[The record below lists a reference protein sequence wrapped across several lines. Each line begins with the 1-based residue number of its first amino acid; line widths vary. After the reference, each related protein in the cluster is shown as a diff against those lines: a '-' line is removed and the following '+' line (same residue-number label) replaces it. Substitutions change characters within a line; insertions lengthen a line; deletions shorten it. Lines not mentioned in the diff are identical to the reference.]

1 MHTACYHCGSSN
13 PNKLYA
19 AKVLHQVRYFCCPGC
34 QAVAE
39 AIVNNGLENYYTFRS
54 ELAPKPNENASD
66 IIESLRLFDEK
77 SVTDEFIHQDKQ
89 GKEIQLSI
97 AGINCAACGWLIEK
111 QLSKLSGVK
120 KVGVNVMA
128 KRLVVIWDEQEL
140 KLSQILQKVQQIG
153 YDAKPFQAEQHE
165 ALHQLE
171 NKTLLKRLGLAG
183 LMTMQV
189 MMLNL
194 GVFFDWFG
202 HIDSDTKQYFA
213 WISLIL
219 STPVALYSAMGF
231 YLSAYK
237 AVKAMRV
244 NMDVP
249 ISFALISIYVSGCY
263 ATFTDS
269 GQSYFESLCMF
280 VFLLLISR
288 FLEQNARFKAVQIS
302 ANLLNHMPSTATLVL
317 KGEYQLVLAKSL
329 VVGQQVLV
337 KTGQIIPIDG
347 KVLQGVGQV
356 NESMLTGE
364 FELVTKHP
372 LDPVYA
378 GTINQVGTLVVE
390 VSQTLK
396 HSLANQIN
404 QLQNSALLAKPKI
417 AALADNVAQYFV
429 IFVLLAASLSFAFW
443 YFYAPDKAFWVAISV
458 LIATCPCALGL
469 ATPVSLTCAIANLN
483 RQGVLL
489 KRADVLEQINNIDW
503 VALDKTGTLTEGKFA
518 IQTLHNVS
526 ELSDSDIYQLAAS
539 LEQFSSHPI
548 ASVFK
553 QDTHLLEV
561 LNAQE
566 IVAQGI
572 IGQIAGVEYRIGA
585 SRLVELAIPAEL
597 QDCSVFLASQGK
609 LLAGFLLSDTV
620 RKDSQALIN
629 FCKPRH
635 LALLSGD
642 NQIAVKQLAESLG
655 IGHWH
660 AHLDPQQKLQVIK
673 QAQHSGHKVLMVG
686 DGINDGPVLAQAD
699 VAITLG
705 MGTDLA
711 KSSADVILLENA
723 LHKIPVLFEVAGKTQ
738 RNIKQNMGWA
748 IAYNML
754 ILPLAVIGILSPLAA
769 VIGMS
774 LSSLLVVLNA
784 SRLLRIKVG

>member
-1 MHTACYHCGSSN
+1 MPNTCYHCGS
-13 PNKLYA
+13 PNKNGEYSA
-19 AKVLHQVRYFCCPGC
+19 FVLAELRYFCCPGC

-39 AIVNNGLENYYTFRS
+39 AIVFNGLENYYSFRS
-54 ELAPKPNENASD
+54 ELATKVATDSDSD
-66 IIESLRLFDEK
+66 ILHSLRLFDEK
-77 SVTDEFIHQDKQ
+77 SVTDEFVYQDKQ
-89 GKEIQLSI
+89 GCEIQLSI

-111 QLSKLSGVK
+111 QLSKLKGIK
-120 KVGVNVMA
+120 KVGANVLA
-128 KRLVVIWDEQEL
+128 KRLVVIWDEEQL
-140 KLSQILQKVQQIG
+140 KLSQILQKIQQIG

-165 ALHQLE
+165 ALHQSE
-171 NKTLLKRLGLAG
+171 NKTLLKRLGLSG

-202 HIDSDTKQYFA
+202 HIDSATKQYFS

-219 STPVALYSAMGF
+219 TTPVAFYSAMGF

-237 AVKAMRV
+237 ALKATSV

-249 ISFALISIYVSGCY
+249 ISFALLSIYISGCY
-263 ATFTDS
+263 ATLTHS
-269 GQSYFESLCMF
+269 GQTYFESLCMF

-302 ANLLNHMPSTATLVL
+302 SNLLNHMPSMATLVL
-317 KGEYQLVLAKSL
+317 NGVHQLVLAKNL
-329 VVGQQVLV
+329 IAGQQVLV

-347 KVLQGVGQV
+347 KVIQGLGQV

-364 FELVTKHP
+364 FELVTKHVQ
-372 LDPVYA
+372 DTVYA
-378 GTINQVGTLVVE
+378 GTINQVGTLIIE
-390 VSQTLK
+390 VTQELK

-417 AALADNVAQYFV
+417 AILADRVAQYFV
-429 IFVLLAASLSFAFW
+429 VFVLLAALLSFVFW
-443 YFYAPDKAFWVAISV
+443 YYLAPDKAFWVAISV

-483 RQGVLL
+483 KQGVLL

-503 VALDKTGTLTEGKFA
+503 IALDKTGTLTEGKFTL
-518 IQTLHNVS
+518 QKLHNLS
-526 ELSDSDIYQLAAS
+526 QLSDTAILQLAAS

-548 ASVFK
+548 AAVFTP
-553 QDTHLLEV
+553 QTDLLEV
-561 LNAQE
+561 LEAQE

-572 IGQIAGVEYRIGA
+572 IGQIDGIEYRIGS
-585 SRLVELAIPAEL
+585 SRLIGHLIPSEL
-597 QDCSVFLASQGK
+597 QDCTIYLANK
-609 LLAGFLLSDTV
+609 DTLLAAFRLSDTL
-620 RKDSQALIN
+620 RKDSQTLIN
-629 FCKPRH
+629 QCKPRH
-635 LALLSGD
+635 IELLSGD
-642 NQIAVKQLAESLG
+642 NPTAVRQLAETLQIS
-655 IGHWH
+655 HWH
-660 AHLDPQQKLQVIK
+660 AQLSPQKKLSVIK
-673 QAQHSGHKVLMVG
+673 QAQNAGYKVLMMG

-699 VAITLG
+699 VSITLG

-711 KSSADVILLENA
+711 KSSADVILLDNA
-723 LHKIPVLFEVAGKTQ
+723 LHKVSVLFEVARRTQ
-738 RNIKQNMGWA
+738 ANIKQNMLWA
-748 IAYNML
+748 LGYNML
-754 ILPLAVIGILSPLAA
+754 ILPLAVLGILSPLAA

-784 SRLLRIKVG
+784 SRLLRK